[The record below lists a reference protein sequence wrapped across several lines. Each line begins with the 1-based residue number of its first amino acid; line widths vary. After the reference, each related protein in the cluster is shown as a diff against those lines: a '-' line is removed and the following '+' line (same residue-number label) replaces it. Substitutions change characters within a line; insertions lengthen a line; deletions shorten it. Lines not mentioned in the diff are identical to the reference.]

1 MSGRGKIVLLAV
13 VVATGAAAGG
23 GYWYSQREDLPAVDA
38 ERITR
43 RPLEAIVS
51 ASGTIEPQVSVD
63 ISASVMGRVTRL
75 GVNEGD
81 RVSAGQFLLQIDP
94 ESLQSAV
101 DRGQASLQA
110 AESSRDQARV
120 AVTTAEVN
128 LDLARDNLERQRELW
143 ELRLVSREVYDQ
155 AVSEVELRESE
166 LRAREVDVLT
176 NEQRIRQE
184 AAVLDSAEY
193 DLTQVTIVSP
203 MNGIVTRRSIEL
215 GETVVVGTMNNA
227 GTVLMTIADLSV
239 LEAEIEVDETDI
251 PDVRLGQTAE
261 IEIDALPG
269 RTYHGR
275 VTEIGNSPIQATGTA
290 QNSSSQATNFKVV
303 VTLADVVP
311 NVRSGFTCTADII
324 TATRDDAI
332 SVPIQATT
340 VREMLVDEDGHIVD
354 APSDGPDTVQGGVT
368 PAVEAFSVAE
378 GGNLEELEGVF
389 LLRDGRVH
397 FTRVETGIAG
407 ERYFES
413 LSGLEVDD
421 LVVTGPFNVV
431 RNLEH
436 GDSVQLEDNSDED
449 SRRGFSFGLRR

>member
-166 LRAREVDVLT
+166 LRAREVDVAT

-227 GTVLMTIADLSV
+227 GTVL
-239 LEAEIEVDETDI
+239 
-251 PDVRLGQTAE
+251 
-261 IEIDALPG
+261 
-269 RTYHGR
+269 
-275 VTEIGNSPIQATGTA
+275 
-290 QNSSSQATNFKVV
+290 
-303 VTLADVVP
+303 
-311 NVRSGFTCTADII
+311 
-324 TATRDDAI
+324 
-332 SVPIQATT
+332 
-340 VREMLVDEDGHIVD
+340 LVDEEGHIVD

-449 SRRGFSFGLRR
+449 SRSGFSFGSRR